1 MRVAFFVLLL
11 VNGAFLAWAGWIDA
25 APRAAGARSNSNI
38 STLML
43 ASEMKAASN
52 AAARGPASAAKLETA
67 ASPVSC
73 FSVGPFNTLQRSASA
88 ATVLQQRGL
97 APRQREEQG
106 EVWDGYW
113 VYVGGLKNAAA
124 EARVVYILDQAGLPE
139 ARVMPRSGGDRRV
152 SVGLFKDRNRAERRA
167 QVVRRLNLEAQI
179 GERRVPA
186 TIYWLDLNLGPN
198 EGAVSTAG
206 LISPAEAEAELQV
219 RACPALPL
227 PPVSG

>member
-179 GERRVPA
+179 GERRVPG
-186 TIYWLDLNLGPN
+186 TIYWLDVNLSAGDGELTT
-198 EGAVSTAG
+198 EGLVSQEKSG
-206 LISPAEAEAELQV
+206 EPVEL
-219 RACPALPL
+219 RTCPALESPRQ
-227 PPVSG
+227 S

>member
-1 MRVAFFVLLL
+1 MICWIKRQRSAHEQDNWLRGGLNGFVRLRLAVEMRVAFFVLLL
-11 VNGAFLAWAGWIDA
+11 VNIAFLAWAGWIDA

-113 VYVGGLKNAAA
+113 
-124 EARVVYILDQAGLPE
+124 
-139 ARVMPRSGGDRRV
+139 
-152 SVGLFKDRNRAERRA
+152 
-167 QVVRRLNLEAQI
+167 
-179 GERRVPA
+179 
-186 TIYWLDLNLGPN
+186 
-198 EGAVSTAG
+198 
-206 LISPAEAEAELQV
+206 
-219 RACPALPL
+219 
-227 PPVSG
+227 